1 MKLSTHIKPVSYLK
15 SHTAQI
21 MRELDEYREPVVITL
36 NGEAKAILQDVKS
49 WEQTQ
54 ETLALL
60 KVLALGNRQV
70 EAGQV
75 CSAKDAISRIREKF
89 EKT

>member
-1 MKLSTHIKPVSYLK
+1 
-15 SHTAQI
+15 
-21 MRELDEYREPVVITL
+21 
-36 NGEAKAILQDVKS
+36 VKS
-49 WEQTQ
+49 WEKTQ

-75 CSAKDAISRIREKF
+75 SSAKDTISKIRDKF
-89 EKT
+89 KKP